1 MVISFIF
8 ERLVNNVMGRKR
20 TGRPRGRPVV
30 YKVYCYELDM
40 MFESCTEAANFVGGF
55 RQHIWDACVGL
66 MVTYKGFHWAFWY
79 D

>member
-1 MVISFIF
+1 M
-8 ERLVNNVMGRKR
+8 
-20 TGRPRGRPVV
+20 V